1 MPVFDPSMTA
11 DKVASMLPGDALN
24 ASGHAPDVAPVFQTK
39 GYIDARRKGNA
50 NKLNIPP
57 ELGINQQFK
66 VNRVRIFNVG
76 PFPHFVPLGSPGIF
90 FIPACP
96 ENKPYVESLTPL
108 HELEEEFYPSRD
120 KREPMK
126 RLQDEGRKI
135 AIEILGE
142 GRNQDKKQSRR
153 RVGVFIAAGEE
164 PTTKEIEAAK
174 AELAKYA
181 VQQVS
186 IMDQA
191 WDRDRKLAYDMFRPE
206 TFGACARVLGLTGKD
221 KPWLAQGQPSGEIQ
235 CPNCL
240 TSVNPDAPSCY
251 NCGDVVNE
259 EAYKR
264 IKERRERLGVVAPE
278 KRGPGRPRTVS

>member
-1 MPVFDPSMTA
+1 MPVYDPTVTA
-11 DKVASMLPGDALN
+11 DKVASMIPADALN
-24 ASGHAPDVAPVFQTK
+24 VSGHAPDTPEAFQTK

-50 NKLNIPP
+50 NKLNYPP
-57 ELGINQQFK
+57 ELAINKQFK
-66 VNRVRIFNVG
+66 VARVRIFNVG

-96 ENKPYVESLTPL
+96 ENKPYIESVTQL

-126 RLQDEGRKI
+126 RLQDEGRRI
-135 AIEILGE
+135 AVEILGE
-142 GRNQDKKQSRR
+142 GRNQDKRQSRR
-153 RVGVFIAAGEE
+153 RVGVFIAAGDV

-181 VQQVS
+181 AVQVG
-186 IMDQA
+186 IMDQL
-191 WDRDRKLAYDMFRPE
+191 WDKDRKLAYDCFRPE

-240 TSVNPDAPSCY
+240 TSVNPEAPSCY

-259 EAYKR
+259 EAFLR
-264 IKERRERLGVVAPE
+264 IKERRERLGAAPE
-278 KRGPGRPRTVS
+278 KRGPGRPPKVN